1 MSASAQQVPP
11 YQNSS
16 AHRASI
22 TASISSLT
30 NTIIGAG
37 MLALP
42 SAFAT
47 MGWFMGSFMIIFCA
61 ATTLFGL
68 VLVKLCCDHIGTQA
82 TGFYDLMFRVNPY
95 KMWILDLV
103 IGIKV
108 RTLCLVKRENSSFS
122 SHTMPVLWSYDL
134 IPDYEWKSYASGR
147 LEHLDIAWIYIKA
160 CTSITC
166 EQKSLVFGYGRV
178 HDSDLFCA
186 PTQIT

>member
-47 MGWFMGSFMIIFCA
+47 MGWFMGSFMVIFCA
-61 ATTLFGL
+61 VTSLFGL
-68 VLVKLCCDHIGTQA
+68 VLVKLCCDHIGAQA

-134 IPDYEWKSYASGR
+134 IPDY
-147 LEHLDIAWIYIKA
+147 
-160 CTSITC
+160 
-166 EQKSLVFGYGRV
+166 
-178 HDSDLFCA
+178 
-186 PTQIT
+186 